1 MFITN
6 LDFLNT
12 PAQLYFFEK
21 KTNKTLLGG
30 ILFIIYFLL
39 MITIVTFYVI
49 NYYLNDKYEVR
60 HSRYKYYNNQSDF
73 YNQEKDEY
81 NYFNFSFDFFRVTQ
95 SFGVKI
101 LDDNFFLMN
110 SDFERMERNEF
121 NISKL
126 EDAFFFIVYA
136 CMGNCTLDED
146 DLAYYLEINYNG
158 YKMDHQNAKTP
169 LDTHDPNNIF
179 SKSIYFS
186 YDTISLYSINV
197 EVIKYKEEKS
207 ILSLF
212 GNWMDT
218 KKEFGCIDIESID
231 KREAKEIAN
240 IDIGDPG
247 SKFIYKLLAVIG
259 FNNDSHEIDEYIR
272 IKRSILD
279 VLASIGSLFSTFLTF
294 FSFLFR
300 FYSEKNNNYTVIKKL
315 LSNPKIYPN
324 SKINIS
330 KAKTIKFENISR
342 KNKSYLNL
350 DKKSIDT
357 SKSVPFKSEN
367 DNIINKK
374 IVKNNENQKKQN
386 EEKENI
392 IYLHKISFI
401 DFLLD
406 NFKFKNNKKKK
417 NHIIINTC
425 DKIIST
431 YISIET
437 ILYNQVIFEN
447 LLKDYQWNNPALK
460 KISYNFL
467 FRKLKSLT

>member
-6 LDFLNT
+6 LDFLNS
-12 PAQLYFFEK
+12 PVQLYFFEK

-30 ILFIIYFLL
+30 ILFVIYFLL

-81 NYFNFSFDFFRVTQ
+81 NYFNFSFDFFRVTRN
-95 SFGVKI
+95 FDEEI

-110 SDFERMERNEF
+110 SDFEELERNEF
-121 NISKL
+121 NVSKL
-126 EDAFFFIVYA
+126 DESHFFIVYA
-136 CMGNCTLDED
+136 CVGNCTLDED
-146 DLAYYLEINYNG
+146 DIAYYLEINYNG

-179 SKSIYFS
+179 SQHIYFS
-186 YDTISLYSINV
+186 YETVNIYSINV

-247 SKFIYKLLAVIG
+247 SKFIYKVLGIIG

-374 IVKNNENQKKQN
+374 IDKNNENQKKQN
-386 EEKENI
+386 EEKEAI
-392 IYLHKISFI
+392 ICLHKISFI

-447 LLKDYQWNNPALK
+447 LLNDYQWNNPALK